1 MHGISTKFIVCTA
14 KCWVGLLPF
23 LRGEIPND
31 PKVLNK
37 CVNALHRASSIST
50 ISESKVKETF
60 TIVSMPCIGLL
71 PFLPWPLK
79 RKTRNF
85 IFSHLLMCQCPASGF
100 FHFYPIKEVS
110 IMFKQNCVNALHRAS
125 SISTMFADIPLE
137 RLCMCQCP
145 ASGFF
150 HFYLKYQI
158 PITCILECVNA
169 LNRASSISTRS
180 SRFVSPYL
188 FMCQCP
194 ESGFFHFYPDLWN
207 PLILRGC
214 RSQFCKPI
222 SVSVKKRLKMTLFLV
237 FRKNSLFTSVIY
249 HLSKWLYFLLKHLYY
264 NIFFYHLHYYSSFFL
279 IFVVLS

>member
-23 LRGEIPND
+23 LHSYANANYTE
-31 PKVLNK
+31 VLK
-37 CVNALHRASSIST
+37 
-50 ISESKVKETF
+50 
-60 TIVSMPCIGLL
+60 
-71 PFLPWPLK
+71 
-79 RKTRNF
+79 
-85 IFSHLLMCQCPASGF
+85 
-100 FHFYPIKEVS
+100 
-110 IMFKQNCVNALHRAS
+110 
-125 SISTMFADIPLE
+125 
-137 RLCMCQCP
+137 
-145 ASGFF
+145 
-150 HFYLKYQI
+150 
-158 PITCILECVNA
+158 
-169 LNRASSISTRS
+169 
-180 SRFVSPYL
+180 
-188 FMCQCP
+188 CQCP

-222 SVSVKKRLKMTLFLV
+222 SVSVKKRVKMTIFLV